1 MSGQRA
7 IYLVRHA
14 VAGERGAFAGPDP
27 LRPLT
32 ATGWRQALA
41 VADVLVPAGVR
52 RYLSSPTVR
61 CRDTLIPAA
70 HAAALEV
77 EDEPLLF
84 EDQEPSGPREARER
98 LLQLLGKGPGPV
110 TICTHG
116 NLMLAF
122 VEAAGGRAARCPKGG
137 VWRLEVDQG
146 GDGWAS
152 PLYLGRLDPQQLT
165 WRAE

>member
-32 ATGWRQALA
+32 VTGWRQALA
-41 VADVLVPAGVR
+41 VVDVLVPVGVR
-52 RYLSSPTVR
+52 RYLSSPSVR

-70 HAAALEV
+70 HAAALEI
-77 EDEPLLF
+77 EDEPGLF
-84 EDQEPSGPREARER
+84 EDQEPSGPKEARER
-98 LLQLLGKGPGPV
+98 LVQLLGKGPGPLA
-110 TICTHG
+110 ICTHG

-122 VEAAGGRAARCPKGG
+122 VEAAGGRSPRCPKGG
-137 VWRLEVDQG
+137 VWRLEVD
-146 GDGWAS
+146 GDGAEWAS
-152 PLYLGRLDPQQLT
+152 PLYLGRLDPQQLS